1 MHRCL
6 WEKRAE
12 RCHGSGAI
20 CFTGRRERP
29 GNSFSRGSYLPLP
42 TRPACWWE
50 EARVGEAQPSCPEQ
64 TLASL
69 PTSPRFQTG
78 HSPGDTEV
86 SLCVQKCVRWAG
98 ATLYALLPAEVATS
112 VSPTDVRAGQ
122 VLACW
127 CAQGHTRAV
136 LFSGLTGQCCR
147 EKGDQTWSLFFPQ
160 LCGMG
165 LAS

>member
-1 MHRCL
+1 MSWL
-6 WEKRAE
+6 WCNLFYRKE
-12 RCHGSGAI
+12 REA
-20 CFTGRRERP
+20 

-69 PTSPRFQTG
+69 PTS
-78 HSPGDTEV
+78 
-86 SLCVQKCVRWAG
+86 
-98 ATLYALLPAEVATS
+98 ATS